1 MVDVRELEVCSI
13 QGPSLPKND
22 PVHPLLGK
30 RIVIKHGH
38 HKGYSSYIREVGSTA
53 LTVELDTL
61 VTGTS
66 SPYQLYKWD
75 DLMDL

>member
-13 QGPSLPKND
+13 QGPSLLKND

-30 RIVIKHGH
+30 RIVVKHGH
-38 HKGYSSYIREVGSTA
+38 RKGYSGYIREVGSTA
-53 LTVELDTL
+53 LTVELDAL